1 MATAQE
7 LRNAGAP
14 AEEEEAAVD
23 VEQYREVITDGA
35 YNDAIDLCRRLLRA
49 ETNPQRVETAHL
61 VLDRLRS
68 NKSDADD
75 DVNALLRLLA
85 NYVSPTRE
93 LTEDMLSLLFFCDHR
108 VLVIHHL
115 SKARGSTK
123 PHCEMLASVSSCN
136 C

>member
-1 MATAQE
+1 MAHE
-7 LRNAGAP
+7 HVPHEN
-14 AEEEEAAVD
+14 EAAAD
-23 VEQYREVITDGA
+23 VEQYRELVTDGA
-35 YNDAIDLCRRLLRA
+35 FHDAMDMCRRLLRA
-49 ETNPQRVETAHL
+49 ESHAQRVETAHL

-68 NKSDADD
+68 NKRDADD

-115 SKARGSTK
+115 SKVRT
-123 PHCEMLASVSSCN
+123 CSC
-136 C
+136 